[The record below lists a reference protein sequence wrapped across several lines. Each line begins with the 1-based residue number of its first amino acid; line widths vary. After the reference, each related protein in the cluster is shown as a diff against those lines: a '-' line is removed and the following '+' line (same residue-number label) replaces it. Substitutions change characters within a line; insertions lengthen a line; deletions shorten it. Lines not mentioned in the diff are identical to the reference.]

1 MLNIISNFIGR
12 QFVGV
17 AAFQIENSF
26 KVLTNEYLTIPSA
39 NLSGVID
46 GASAKFSILFSF
58 KVNESIGYQN
68 IFSSDNL
75 LIRLNTLGVIELVT
89 LTSAVPKVASSSTLI
104 SNDSWHTGVI
114 TFDYSQATGSRTEIY
129 IDSILDTGSDP
140 LLASIDSIT
149 TTIGIAA
156 DHLGALPIQDG
167 NVQIVSVIN
176 RVINQTEITE
186 WHDGGQPLSPQIFF
200 GDDCKYF
207 FNPDNSGSTAEFS
220 VIDSVNSITATSV
233 NFEDSDKV
241 TDTPYGKV
249 GFIYNESSWADVSD
263 FTLDGNATAVLSG
276 SKIDVGTTGG
286 GVFTDTIRIDRP
298 TGLDKYKITFEVDVI
313 NAPTATSYG
322 LGIGVVSRNTSVPF
336 EMSTWHIMWTGATR
350 SDMAIYYNGGS
361 GYGSIASD
369 TSGVT
374 FSQNDILRYEIEQ
387 DVNVLTF
394 TVSNLSTTSRRELI
408 YTYTL
413 PTSPF
418 LNNAGDF
425 ALYMI
430 GGTYEMQKL
439 QIESKEF
446 QRAKLMCIGDSKTV
460 GYSGTAFNTSYPQQL
475 LSNYGKIANNSGGS
489 DKTAEVLLKVTEI
502 IAYAP
507 KKVLLNIGSNDKRD
521 GVTLAQWKT
530 NYDSIVSQLSAA
542 GISVY
547 HLLQLNE
554 TVLTFTDYNAHI
566 NATYSASKIVDAGTI
581 SLDGDG
587 IHPSQTGMDE
597 IYSAIVAQIG
607 SEIV

>member
-186 WHDGGQPLSPQIFF
+186 WHDGGQPLSPQIFL
-200 GDDCKYF
+200 
-207 FNPDNSGSTAEFS
+207 EMI
-220 VIDSVNSITATSV
+220 V
-233 NFEDSDKV
+233 
-241 TDTPYGKV
+241 
-249 GFIYNESSWADVSD
+249 
-263 FTLDGNATAVLSG
+263 
-276 SKIDVGTTGG
+276 
-286 GVFTDTIRIDRP
+286 
-298 TGLDKYKITFEVDVI
+298 
-313 NAPTATSYG
+313 
-322 LGIGVVSRNTSVPF
+322 NTS
-336 EMSTWHIMWTGATR
+336 
-350 SDMAIYYNGGS
+350 
-361 GYGSIASD
+361 
-369 TSGVT
+369 
-374 FSQNDILRYEIEQ
+374 
-387 DVNVLTF
+387 LT
-394 TVSNLSTTSRRELI
+394 
-408 YTYTL
+408 
-413 PTSPF
+413 
-418 LNNAGDF
+418 
-425 ALYMI
+425 
-430 GGTYEMQKL
+430 
-439 QIESKEF
+439 
-446 QRAKLMCIGDSKTV
+446 
-460 GYSGTAFNTSYPQQL
+460 
-475 LSNYGKIANNSGGS
+475 
-489 DKTAEVLLKVTEI
+489 
-502 IAYAP
+502 
-507 KKVLLNIGSNDKRD
+507 
-521 GVTLAQWKT
+521 
-530 NYDSIVSQLSAA
+530 
-542 GISVY
+542 
-547 HLLQLNE
+547 
-554 TVLTFTDYNAHI
+554 LT
-566 NATYSASKIVDAGTI
+566 
-581 SLDGDG
+581 
-587 IHPSQTGMDE
+587 
-597 IYSAIVAQIG
+597 IVAQRL
-607 SEIV
+607 SLAL